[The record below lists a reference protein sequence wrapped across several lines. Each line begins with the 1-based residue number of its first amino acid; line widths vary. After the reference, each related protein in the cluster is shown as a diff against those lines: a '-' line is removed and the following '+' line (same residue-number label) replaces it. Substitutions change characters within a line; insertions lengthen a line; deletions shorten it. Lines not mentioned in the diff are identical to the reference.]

1 MDLPLPLRAG
11 VAKDGRPRKMA
22 ETLLTDVVEQARSAL
37 AQSRI
42 YVLRQLQ
49 VLPDG
54 DAIVLQGD
62 VDSYYHKQLAQE
74 LVRMAVVRTEVINDI
89 SVVYRSDMED
99 DSFPRHEWT

>member
-1 MDLPLPLRAG
+1 
-11 VAKDGRPRKMA
+11 
-22 ETLLTDVVEQARSAL
+22 VEQARSAL
-37 AQSRI
+37 ARSRI

-49 VLPDG
+49 VFCDE

-74 LVRMAVVRTEVINDI
+74 LVRVAVVGTEVINDI
-89 SVVYRSDMED
+89 SVVYRTDLED

>member
-1 MDLPLPLRAG
+1 
-11 VAKDGRPRKMA
+11 MA
-22 ETLLTDVVEQARSAL
+22 ETLLADAVEQARSAL

-49 VLPDG
+49 VLPEG

-62 VDSYYHKQLAQE
+62 VDSFYHKQLAQE

-89 SVVYRSDMED
+89 SVVYRSDLED

>member
-1 MDLPLPLRAG
+1 
-11 VAKDGRPRKMA
+11 MA
-22 ETLLTDVVEQARSAL
+22 ELLFTDIVKQARERLQS
-37 AQSRI
+37 SRI

-54 DAIVLQGD
+54 DTVVLRGN

-74 LVRMAVVRTEVINDI
+74 LVRMVVDGAEVINDI
-89 SVVYRSDMED
+89 AVVYRGDVED

>member
-1 MDLPLPLRAG
+1 
-11 VAKDGRPRKMA
+11 MA
-22 ETLLTDVVEQARSAL
+22 ETLLADAVEQARSAL

-49 VLPDG
+49 VFPEG

-62 VDSYYHKQLAQE
+62 VDSFYHKQLAQE

-89 SVVYRSDMED
+89 SVVYRSDLED